1 MPRARRHH
9 AAEVSSAAGA
19 TPNGEKVFAIVGQIR
34 QGRGPKR
41 GTYASQK
48 VLIRST
54 APRAR
59 DVTNQRMR
67 IGGEIDEAERSKNRN
82 KSKVRAR

>member
-1 MPRARRHH
+1 MPDGTTLLRFRRLLEQHQ
-9 AAEVSSAAGA
+9 
-19 TPNGEKVFAIVGQIR
+19 TGEKVFAIVGQIR
-34 QGRGPKR
+34 QGRGQKR
-41 GTYASQK
+41 GAYASQK
-48 VLIRST
+48 LLVRST